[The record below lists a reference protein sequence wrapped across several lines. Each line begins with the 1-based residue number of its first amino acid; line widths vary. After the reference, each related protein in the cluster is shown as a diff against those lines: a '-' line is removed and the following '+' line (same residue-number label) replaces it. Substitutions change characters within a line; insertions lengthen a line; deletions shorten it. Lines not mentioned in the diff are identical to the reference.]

1 MEVLLGDLSEIKAE
15 NGLIDNQDNFQTM
28 LEPYQPKQSSS
39 SVHFNVIEG
48 HSSVNEEED
57 ACLVAEEEAEN
68 SEIAYENIEQLIEVD
83 EDSSLPDR

>member
-1 MEVLLGDLSEIKAE
+1 M
-15 NGLIDNQDNFQTM
+15 
-28 LEPYQPKQSSS
+28 
-39 SVHFNVIEG
+39 
-48 HSSVNEEED
+48 NEEED